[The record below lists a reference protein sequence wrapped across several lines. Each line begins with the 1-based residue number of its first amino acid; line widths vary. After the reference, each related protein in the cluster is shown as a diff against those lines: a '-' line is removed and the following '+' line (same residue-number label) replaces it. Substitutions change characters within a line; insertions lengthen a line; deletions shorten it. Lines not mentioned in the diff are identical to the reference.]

1 MSGAMVEGWRLGGAD
16 LSDAVVIRPSGRP
29 VGNLKTVTSYAEAGS
44 PPRLVVLGFKPQ
56 QLDEVVPKLAPFLTS
71 RSIVVSILAGVEAAT
86 LRKRF
91 PNAGA
96 VVRALPNLPVAVR
109 RGVVALY
116 SDDIPDGLRDEVSQL
131 FAMLG
136 YALWTNSENNL
147 AAIGSVAGAGPA
159 YVARFVEALAKA
171 GVDRGLSQELA
182 STIALETV
190 LGTSWMAA
198 TTREPMD
205 EVVRRVASPNGTT
218 EAGLAV
224 LSREDVLDKLVSLTI
239 AAASRRGVELAEEAK
254 GANLAEPQRLP

>member
-1 MSGAMVEGWRLGGAD
+1 MSGAMVEGWRVGGAD

-29 VGNLKTVTSYAEAGS
+29 VGNLKTVTSYAEAGP

-56 QLDEVVPKLAPFLTS
+56 QLDEAVPKLGPFLTS

-96 VVRALPNLPVAVR
+96 VIRALPNLPVAVR

-159 YVARFVEALAKA
+159 YVARFVDALAKA

-224 LSREDVLDKLVSLTI
+224 LSREDVLDKLMSLTI
-239 AAASRRGVELAEEAK
+239 AAASRRGAELAEEAK

>member
-1 MSGAMVEGWRLGGAD
+1 MVEGWRLAGAD
-16 LSDAVVIRPSGRP
+16 LGDAVVIRPSGRP
-29 VGNLKTVTSYAEAGS
+29 VGNLRTVTSFAEAGP

-56 QLDEVVPKLAPFLTS
+56 QLDEVAPRIAPFLTS
-71 RSIVVSILAGVEAAT
+71 RSILVSILAGVEAAT
-86 LRKRF
+86 LRQRF
-91 PNAGA
+91 SNAGA
-96 VVRALPNLPVAVR
+96 IIRALPNLPVAVR

-116 SDDIPDGLRDEVSQL
+116 SEDIPDGLRDEVSQL

-136 YALWTNSENNL
+136 YSFWTNSESNL

-159 YVARFVEALAKA
+159 YVARFVDALAKA

-198 TTREPMD
+198 TTRETMD
-205 EVVRRVASPNGTT
+205 EIVSRVASPNGTT

-224 LSREDVLDKLVSLTI
+224 LNREEVLDKLISLTI
-239 AAASRRGVELAEEAK
+239 AAASRRGAELAAEAK
-254 GANLAEPQRLP
+254 GVNLAEPQQLP